1 MLIDSPF
8 QQEQDPNNRKA
19 ILDFIVSNRIP
30 DQQMILATV
39 SVDEFGDDTGLDI
52 AIRHELNNK
61 LTLLRKESYESVLA
75 QIGKMHSETL
85 ASSN

>member
-1 MLIDSPF
+1 
-8 QQEQDPNNRKA
+8 
-19 ILDFIVSNRIP
+19 
-30 DQQMILATV
+30 MILATV